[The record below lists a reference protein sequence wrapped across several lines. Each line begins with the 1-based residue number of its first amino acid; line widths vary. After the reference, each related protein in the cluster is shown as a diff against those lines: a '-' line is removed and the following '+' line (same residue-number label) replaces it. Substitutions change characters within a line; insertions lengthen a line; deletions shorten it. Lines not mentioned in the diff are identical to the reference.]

1 MPAEPVSD
9 VPGYQSVRLGDVPE
23 RARVWS
29 HVISYLD
36 PWIDT
41 NHAVLEIGA
50 GPGDVIGQIDAVRRV
65 AIDSDPTAGALHLDD
80 VEGITAD
87 ARDMPMLG
95 DHSIGTV
102 IASNVVEHLDADDAK
117 TCIVECARVLR
128 PGGHLVIVQP
138 NFRLCAKQ
146 YFDDYTHRSVF
157 TDTSLADLVTVS
169 GFKVVRKEPRF
180 LPLTVKSRLRH
191 GHRLVPLY
199 LASPWRPLAGQML
212 VIGQRQP

>member
-1 MPAEPVSD
+1 MAAEPVSD
-9 VPGYQSVRLGDVPE
+9 VPGYQSVRLGEVPE

-29 HVISYLD
+29 HVISYLR
-36 PWIDT
+36 PWIDAD
-41 NHAVLEIGA
+41 HAVL
-50 GPGDVIGQIDAVRRV
+50 GQIDAVRRV

-87 ARDMPMLG
+87 VRDMPMVA

-102 IASNVVEHLDADDAK
+102 IASNVLEHLDANDVH
-117 TCIVECARVLR
+117 TCVSECARVLR

-169 GFKVVRKEPRF
+169 GFEVVRKEPRF

-212 VIGQRQP
+212 VIGRRQP

>member
-1 MPAEPVSD
+1 MAAEPVSD

-29 HVISYLD
+29 HVISYLR
-36 PWIDT
+36 PWIDA

-87 ARDMPMLG
+87 ARDMPMLA

-102 IASNVVEHLDADDAK
+102 IASNVLEHLNAD
-117 TCIVECARVLR
+117 
-128 PGGHLVIVQP
+128 
-138 NFRLCAKQ
+138 
-146 YFDDYTHRSVF
+146 
-157 TDTSLADLVTVS
+157 
-169 GFKVVRKEPRF
+169 
-180 LPLTVKSRLRH
+180 
-191 GHRLVPLY
+191 
-199 LASPWRPLAGQML
+199 
-212 VIGQRQP
+212 